1 MMKSFSFLVLVVF
14 FLTTSFLF
22 SSSTAD
28 LVEENE
34 NEIATEEHA
43 VSPIHHNLH
52 FIYHQ
57 KNSYQ
62 KLIDRPEPVNQR
74 NRQLSVHLTEDNVP
88 ILQMAILSLDGR
100 YCLLTFSTPTDKAGY
115 SYNFPCTTLLSFNGD
130 NAAKCYWQDSLTI
143 VIYPDL
149 KDTLAVSTAINVG
162 TIVMLNVDNN
172 ITSICPIGSSLTD
185 CTPAKAY
192 PQTVI
197 VEAPQNPV
205 IPKVVVAA
213 ADKLSSC
220 SPWTVDLTSSSGDG
234 GRGWSST
241 MVVASVWDSPTGA
254 NATVFQ
260 RRLLELFTP
269 LKPFTIPSNAFVV
282 GTRYE
287 IDFQLCNLFFRCA
300 WKNVTLDIT
309 TIGSVPPTVLIVGGT
324 NTRNIYTTLSF
335 TLTANAYIVTCSGG
349 QDSSALSYRW
359 FIVNST
365 DYTEIGGLKT
375 FSKTPSNLLLPPYT
389 LQGPGRYIAV
399 LEASDPR
406 SGLTSQAQVPFNLLP
421 SPLVASLQP
430 ASQQLVKVGKSV
442 IFSGAASFDP
452 DAIAKGTNGMI
463 FTWSCSRVAPTPSA
477 LCTELSFS
485 DMSSLNNVRY
495 QVTPLETAVNG
506 SFLISMVVMKG
517 TKNTTTSVSLKVIPG
532 NAPLIKLV
540 TDATTLLGIN
550 PQNRLLISAKIS
562 SNFSCFSIWKTT
574 DLSLQSKLAS
584 SVLVALSYNV
594 PAKTPTIANLYL
606 MPNVLLPHS
615 SYSFT
620 LSCERT
626 TATVVVTTNGPPVG
640 GIFTVFPHTGI
651 ELTTAFEFSTSQWSD
666 TALPITYLFGF
677 ISASGLPSTI
687 QGRSEISYTS
697 SLLPGA
703 VNGLQAILTVFN
715 VLNASATLNDTVI
728 VSTLPANEA
737 QNLIFQQL
745 NASSGSTSINSIKQ
759 VISVASASLSQVNCS
774 RTSISYCNGLN
785 RHPCFSKSQTCG
797 ECYDDYLGD
806 SGDANTACF
815 NSATTT
821 AVSTTTDCT
830 IDTDCSS
837 AVQTCDFE
845 TKKCRAKDKTC
856 PDACSTQGKCIFND
870 LNTAASLLHCSVLST
885 TCYASCEC
893 KTGYFGSNCGVTN
906 TDLENGQKLRYLL
919 LSGLQTVVQNED
931 PTNETVSNIVS
942 SVSALI
948 QSSFDLNQDSLPYL
962 QTVANATILNAAAYA
977 NIDLVSIQGLL
988 SATNIAVK
996 AQTSLGLINSNISS
1010 PLAFASGIVSN
1021 YNLVLSRQQVA
1032 GQSAVSNIMTTF
1044 RTTSIVDS
1052 LISHTNLTV
1061 MIPSSQFEKL
1071 TNKAVSSVTTNVN
1084 NRSISTVN
1092 IQAIE
1097 YSASLVKVDN
1107 KTELLSNLLQLTI
1120 SNPDGAI
1127 HINLATVS
1135 RMSEQKQ
1142 YNFSSTCL
1150 GKD

>member
-1 MMKSFSFLVLVVF
+1 MKSFS
-14 FLTTSFLF
+14 LF
-22 SSSTAD
+22 SFVFIVLTSLFFFSPTTAKP
-28 LVEENE
+28 VEENE
-34 NEIATEEHA
+34 IEIEENI

-100 YCLLTFSTPTDKAGY
+100 YCVLTFSTITDKAGY

-130 NAAKCYWQDSLTI
+130 AAAKCYWQDSLTI

-149 KDTLAVSTAINVG
+149 KDTFAVSTAINVG

-172 ITSICPIGSSLTD
+172 ITSICPIGSSLAD

-213 ADKLSSC
+213 ADKISSC
-220 SPWTVDLTSSSGDG
+220 SPWTIDLTSSSGDG

-241 MVVASVWDSPTGA
+241 RYVASIWESPTGA
-254 NATVFQ
+254 NATALQ
-260 RRLLELFTP
+260 RYLIDLFTP
-269 LKPFTIPSNAFVV
+269 FKPFTIPSNAFVV
-282 GTRYE
+282 GTKYE
-287 IDFQLCNLFFRCA
+287 VDFQLCNLFFRCA

-324 NTRNIYTTLSF
+324 NSRSIYTTLSF
-335 TLTANAYIVTCSGG
+335 TLTANAYITTCNGG
-349 QDSSALSYRW
+349 QDSSSLSYRW

-365 DYTEIGGLKT
+365 DYTELGGLKT

-389 LQGPGRYIAV
+389 LQGPGQYLAV
-399 LEASDPR
+399 LEVRDPR
-406 SGLTSQAQVPFNLLP
+406 SGLTTQSQVPFNLLP

-430 ASQQLVKVGKSV
+430 ASQQLIKIGKSV

-452 DAIAKGTNGMI
+452 DAIAKGTNGMN
-463 FTWSCSRVAPTPSA
+463 FKWSCTRVAPSPSL
-477 LCTELSFS
+477 LCSELTFS
-485 DMSSLNNVRY
+485 NMSSLNNMKL

-506 SFLISMVVMKG
+506 TFLISMMVIKNN
-517 TKNTTTSVSLKVIPG
+517 KNTTTSVSLKVIPG

-550 PQNRLLISAKIS
+550 PQSRLLISAKVS
-562 SNFSCFSIWKTT
+562 SNFSCISTWKTT
-574 DLSLQSKLAS
+574 DVALQSKLS
-584 SVLVALSYNV
+584 TSVLVGLSYNV
-594 PAKTPTIANLYL
+594 PPKTPTTANLYL

-620 LSCERT
+620 ISCERT
-626 TATVVVTTNGPPVG
+626 IATVMVTTNGPPVG
-640 GIFTVFPHTGI
+640 GIFTVFPNTGT

-677 ISASGLPSTI
+677 ISGSGLPSTI

-703 VNGLQAILTVFN
+703 ASGLQAILTVFN
-715 VLNASATLNDTVI
+715 VLNASATLNYTVI
-728 VSTLPANEA
+728 VNTLPANEA

-745 NASSGSTSINSIKQ
+745 NATSGSTSINSIKQ

-774 RTSISYCNGLN
+774 RTSVSYCNELN
-785 RHPCFSKSQTCG
+785 RHPCSSKSQTCG
-797 ECYDDYLGD
+797 QCYDGYLGD

-815 NSATTT
+815 NSS
-821 AVSTTTDCT
+821 VSTAASVASDCT
-830 IDTDCSS
+830 KESDCTSS
-837 AVQTCDFE
+837 VQTCDLDL
-845 TKKCRAKDKTC
+845 KKCRAKDKTC
-856 PDACSTQGKCIFND
+856 PDSCSNKGKCIFND
-870 LNTAASLLHCSVLST
+870 LNTAASLGHCSLLST

-893 KTGYFGSNCGVTN
+893 YTGYYGVNCGVSN
-906 TDLENGQKLRYLL
+906 SDLESGQKLRYLL
-919 LSGLQTVVQNED
+919 LSGLKTVVLNED

-942 SVSALI
+942 SVSALV
-948 QSSFDLNQDSLPYL
+948 QSSFDLNEDSLPYL
-962 QTVANATILNAAAYA
+962 QSVANSTIINAASYA
-977 NIDLVSIQGLL
+977 DIDLVSIQGLL
-988 SATNIAVK
+988 SATNIAIT

-1010 PLAFASGIVSN
+1010 PLLFASEIVSN
-1021 YNLVLSRQQVA
+1021 YNLVLSRQQVV

-1052 LISHTNLTV
+1052 LVTHNNVTI
-1061 MIPSSQFEKL
+1061 MIPSSQFERL
-1071 TNKAVSSVTTNVN
+1071 TNKPVSSITTNVN
-1084 NRSISTVN
+1084 NRSISSVN
-1092 IQAIE
+1092 LQAIE
-1097 YSASLVKVDN
+1097 YSASLVKVNN

-1135 RMSEQKQ
+1135 RMSEQKL

-1150 GKD
+1150 G